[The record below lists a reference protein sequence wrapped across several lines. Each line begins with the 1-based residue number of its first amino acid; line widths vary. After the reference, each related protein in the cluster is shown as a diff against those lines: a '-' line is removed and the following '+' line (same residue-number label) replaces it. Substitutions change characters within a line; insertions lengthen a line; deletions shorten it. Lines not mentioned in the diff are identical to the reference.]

1 MTAEFSTD
9 FPYPSAR
16 MPVLARNVVA
26 TSQPLAVQAGISA
39 LARGGNAVDAAIAA
53 AITLTV
59 VEPTSNGIGSDL
71 FAIVSVDGKLH
82 GLNSSGR
89 SPALLDP
96 AEFSGL
102 EEMPVH
108 GWAPVTVPG
117 AVKGWSE
124 LSARFGRLPFADL
137 FGAAHRYAAEGFM
150 VSPITAA
157 AWQRAAAGPLS
168 KQADFLRDFTFDGRA
183 PRAGQVVTLP
193 GHAAALEQIAE
204 TGGDAFY
211 RGGLARAMDDHARAT
226 GGWLRQGD
234 MESHTADWVEPISM
248 DFHGVEL
255 HEIPPN
261 GQGIAA
267 LSALGILKHFP
278 LAELEPD
285 SAQSLHLQIEAM
297 KLAYADAYRFVADP
311 VHMQVTVSELLK
323 PDYLKQRAGLIR
335 LDEAQDFGHGEPQGS
350 GTVYLTT
357 ADEDGM
363 MVSLIQSNYMGFG
376 SGIVIPGTGI
386 ALQNRGAGFSLTAG
400 HPNAAAPGKRPFH
413 TIIPGFLTRAGQ
425 PEMSFGVMGGPM
437 QPQGHVQMVLRTE
450 VWGQNPQTAS
460 DAPRWQVMEGLKVI
474 VEDGVHAATRQA
486 LAELG
491 HQVAV
496 DEAGAFGGAQLIRR
510 LADGHYLAASDHRK
524 DGHAAGW

>member
-26 TSQPLAVQAGISA
+26 TSQPLAVQAGMQA
-39 LARGGNAVDAAIAA
+39 LARGGNAVDAALAA

-71 FAIVSVDGKLH
+71 FAIIWADGRLH

-89 SPALLDP
+89 SPALLDF
-96 AEFSGL
+96 AQLVGQEK
-102 EEMPVH
+102 MPNH

-124 LSARFGRLPFADL
+124 LSARFGKLPFKEL
-137 FGAAHRYAAEGFM
+137 FTAAHGYAADGFM

-168 KQADFLRDFTFDGRA
+168 AQADFVRDFTADGRA
-183 PRAGQVVTLP
+183 PRAGQVITLP
-193 GHAAALEQIAE
+193 GHAHTLEQIAA
-204 TGGDAFY
+204 TGGAAFY
-211 RGGLARAMDDHARAT
+211 HGELAQAMDAHARAT
-226 GGWLRQGD
+226 GGWLRQD
-234 MESHTADWVEPISM
+234 DLENHTADWVDTISM

-267 LSALGILKHFP
+267 LIALGILKNFP
-278 LAELEPD
+278 LADLEPD
-285 SAQSLHLQIEAM
+285 SAEALHLQLEAM
-297 KLAYADAYRFVADP
+297 KLAYADTYRFVAD
-311 VHMQVTVSELLK
+311 HAYMQVTASELLN
-323 PDYLKQRAGLIR
+323 PAYLQQRAGLIR
-335 LDEAQDFGHGEPQGS
+335 FDQAQDFGHGEPQGS

-357 ADEDGM
+357 ADADGM

-376 SGIVIPGTGI
+376 SGIVVPGTGI
-386 ALQNRGAGFSLTAG
+386 ALQNRGAGFSLQPG
-400 HPNAAAPGKRPFH
+400 HPNVATPGKRPFH
-413 TIIPGFLTRAGQ
+413 TIIPGFTTRAGQ
-425 PEMSFGVMGGPM
+425 PDMSFGVMGGPM
-437 QPQGHVQMVLRTE
+437 QPQGHLQMVLRTE

-474 VEDGVHAATRQA
+474 VEEGVDAATRAA

-491 HQVAV
+491 HQVTV
-496 DEAGAFGGAQLIRR
+496 SEAGAFGGAQLIKR
-510 LADGHYLAASDHRK
+510 LEDGHYLAASDHRK
-524 DGHAAGW
+524 DGHAAGF